1 MIKDI
6 SYSGLSTVPSDYEA
20 PDGHLA
26 AAVNIIP
33 EDGALR
39 RIYPPS
45 VHFTPPAG
53 HTPVFIHK
61 LSGGEV
67 FYILFNNDDDTL
79 SAIKQNDTEPLPIL
93 TISADSTL
101 TQITAIGNTLVI
113 LTSAGIYFAKWDNIS
128 QSYQSLPAEFPE
140 FPLQFSLTDG
150 KEEIPSFD
158 IPSQPA
164 SPTGAPTSPT
174 KARPQSQTPSS
185 GKSTRQSPRPHN
197 KAASSSHSSSAT
209 HCASTTA
216 LSSTTQRLSSSAPLS
231 ATLSPQQCQT

>member
-158 IPSQPA
+158 IPLA
-164 SPTGAPTSPT
+164 TGLPDWRSVICLESL
-174 KARPQSQTPSS
+174 R
-185 GKSTRQSPRPHN
+185 
-197 KAASSSHSSSAT
+197 
-209 HCASTTA
+209 
-216 LSSTTQRLSSSAPLS
+216 
-231 ATLSPQQCQT
+231 